1 MSEDLRVGNRDIPS
15 GVITMVVPEA
25 EAAATTVLGASTE
38 LLSPAKKPKLT
49 EVKGP
54 TGKGPP

>member
-1 MSEDLRVGNRDIPS
+1 
-15 GVITMVVPEA
+15 MVVPEA